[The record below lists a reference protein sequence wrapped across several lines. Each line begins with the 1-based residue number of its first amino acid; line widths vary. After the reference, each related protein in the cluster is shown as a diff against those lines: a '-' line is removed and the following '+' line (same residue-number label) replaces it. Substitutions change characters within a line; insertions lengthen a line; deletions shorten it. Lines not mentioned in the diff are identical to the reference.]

1 MSVVSV
7 QALSATRQGETILR
21 CPDLAIEAGERVL
34 ITGPNGSGKTTLLR
48 ILAGLEL
55 DHEGTLRRGCPP
67 GDVTFVHQHPWLLR
81 GGVMAN
87 IEYGLVARGV
97 RAPRRQEVAQRW
109 LARLGLTQRVGR
121 SCEGLSAGEVRRVAL
136 ARALAI
142 GPRLLLL
149 DEPWAD
155 IDEPGVDALR
165 RALSEQDEMTVV
177 IASPTAPPEGF
188 VRRTVSL
195 RMPGDPSAGAPPS

>member
-1 MSVVSV
+1 MISTLGLVVS
-7 QALSATRQGETILR
+7 RRGGPILT
-21 CPDLAIEAGERVL
+21 CPDLRIDAGERVL

-48 ILAGLEL
+48 VLAGLET
-55 DHEGTLRRGCPP
+55 DHEGTLGRGCPV

-87 IEYGLVARGV
+87 VQYGLTAR
-97 RAPRRQEVAQRW
+97 RMPAPRRRDIAHQW
-109 LARLGLTQRVGR
+109 LARLQLTPLAERG
-121 SCEGLSAGEVRRVAL
+121 SEGLSAGEVRRIAL

-155 IDEPGVDALR
+155 IDEPGIDALR
-165 RALSEQDEMTVV
+165 RALDEQPDLTVV

-195 RMPGDPSAGAPPS
+195 RLSGEDSAAASTAT